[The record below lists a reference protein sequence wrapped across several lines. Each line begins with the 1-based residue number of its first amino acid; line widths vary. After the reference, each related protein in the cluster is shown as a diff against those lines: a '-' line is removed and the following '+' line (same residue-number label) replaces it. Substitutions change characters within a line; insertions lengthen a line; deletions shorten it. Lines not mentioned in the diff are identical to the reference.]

1 MRKLKPIAILCFFT
15 GMLFSGQ
22 TGKIAGIVTDASSGG
37 ALVGCNVLVKGT
49 SQGASTDANG
59 EYFIINL
66 SPGSYD
72 LEFSMIGYAAYTAEG
87 VSVNIDVTTPV
98 NASVSTEA
106 VAMSGIVVTAEQP
119 AIEKTLTS
127 TKQIVSGDMMSGMAV
142 TDVNDVVKTLPGVT
156 EVGGDLHIRGGRS
169 GEEMYLVDGA
179 SVTNAVMGGEAIPV
193 NPGMVGELQLITG
206 TFNAEYGQAMSGLF
220 NTVLREP
227 APGFH
232 ASVGFRT
239 TLGQDYFKADAG
251 DFKDAAIYAEKM
263 EIVDDAG
270 AYTSAAAGT
279 DFTKTAFGGEKTI
292 MDFSAGFGT
301 SEFGGVFSLRTL
313 DDGGRL
319 PGLAEDLQNVQA
331 KLNYQLGSSLKL
343 SAEVM
348 SYTRNGFYDP
358 SYDAERMDAGM
369 DIWQWLWAMDQYP
382 VTEESANQFGVTA
395 NYVMSPS
402 TNITVRADMM
412 MRKQE
417 DGAQSLDGKFVD
429 FDTNAKVTATT
440 SYNGAEGPN
449 HTKVMEDRAHSNAWY
464 NTENVYG
471 HYFKSEETITTIGA
485 HATSQLNN
493 RHQLKAGFD
502 YRMFDLDRSGHD
514 VWYGRTLGY
523 TEANPRL
530 QHNSF
535 GGATPTEIAAYAQ
548 DQMEFND
555 MILNV
560 GLRFDGFDAGSDK
573 GVWAPNDP
581 IADAAGDGAVN
592 PFDPS
597 KRTATEMK
605 TQISPRLGAS
615 FPVGDNMAFRYA
627 YGSFFQRPEFYSLL
641 NNHMAQMDGGTE
653 SGFFIYLGNANLDPM
668 KNTIYEMGLQYS
680 LASNLKLDVS
690 GYHRDISNLQA
701 SQEVY
706 AVPFQDDGSGHDN
719 EAGWSADETFEAA
732 HYSVMVS
739 DHFGD
744 VRGLE
749 TSLSMTGQSGLTGRV
764 SYTFSIA
771 RGTASDKI
779 NAGNGSLTQDGGG
792 IAANVLTMTTLDW
805 HRPHILNGFV
815 DYHMDMSGLLQSAG
829 VNLTFNAQSGL
840 PVSARSGV
848 GGASLSQ
855 RAPSTIDLNLKL
867 DARLSVAGISPTLY
881 LLVENVMNNQ
891 NVVAIAD
898 PGSFFDEA
906 STYHNIAAGSSNN
919 LLAYGKPMTL
929 NVGVQ
934 INY

>member
-1 MRKLKPIAILCFFT
+1 
-15 GMLFSGQ
+15 
-22 TGKIAGIVTDASSGG
+22 
-37 ALVGCNVLVKGT
+37 
-49 SQGASTDANG
+49 
-59 EYFIINL
+59 
-66 SPGSYD
+66 
-72 LEFSMIGYAAYTAEG
+72 
-87 VSVNIDVTTPV
+87 
-98 NASVSTEA
+98 
-106 VAMSGIVVTAEQP
+106 
-119 AIEKTLTS
+119 
-127 TKQIVSGDMMSGMAV
+127 
-142 TDVNDVVKTLPGVT
+142 
-156 EVGGDLHIRGGRS
+156 
-169 GEEMYLVDGA
+169 
-179 SVTNAVMGGEAIPV
+179 
-193 NPGMVGELQLITG
+193 
-206 TFNAEYGQAMSGLF
+206 
-220 NTVLREP
+220 
-227 APGFH
+227 
-232 ASVGFRT
+232 
-239 TLGQDYFKADAG
+239 
-251 DFKDAAIYAEKM
+251 
-263 EIVDDAG
+263 
-270 AYTSAAAGT
+270 
-279 DFTKTAFGGEKTI
+279 
-292 MDFSAGFGT
+292 
-301 SEFGGVFSLRTL
+301 
-313 DDGGRL
+313 
-319 PGLAEDLQNVQA
+319 
-331 KLNYQLGSSLKL
+331 
-343 SAEVM
+343 
-348 SYTRNGFYDP
+348 
-358 SYDAERMDAGM
+358 
-369 DIWQWLWAMDQYP
+369 
-382 VTEESANQFGVTA
+382 
-395 NYVMSPS
+395 
-402 TNITVRADMM
+402 
-412 MRKQE
+412 
-417 DGAQSLDGKFVD
+417 
-429 FDTNAKVTATT
+429 
-440 SYNGAEGPN
+440 
-449 HTKVMEDRAHSNAWY
+449 
-464 NTENVYG
+464 
-471 HYFKSEETITTIGA
+471 
-485 HATSQLNN
+485 LNN

-502 YRMFDLDRSGHD
+502 YRMFDLDRWGHD

-530 QHNSF
+530 QYNSF

-560 GLRFDGFDAGSDK
+560 GLRFDGFDAGSEN
-573 GVWAPNDP
+573 GVWANDAVSEAG
-581 IADAAGDGAVN
+581 ADETLN
-592 PFDPS
+592 PFDPKHRS
-597 KRTATEMK
+597 ATTMK

-615 FPVGDNMAFRYA
+615 FPVGDKMAFRYA

-653 SGFFIYLGNANLDPM
+653 SGFFIYLGNADLDPM

-706 AVPFQDDGSGHDN
+706 AIPFRDST
-719 EAGWSADETFEAA
+719 SADWVGTGDAFEAA

-792 IAANVLTMTTLDW
+792 IAANMLTMTTLDW
-805 HRPHILNGFV
+805 HRPHILNGYV

-906 STYHNIAAGSSNN
+906 SAYHNIAAGSSNN

-929 NVGVQ
+929 NFGVQ